1 MYKITYTHDGS
12 TVENSLYIPGDEDYC
27 LLSFKLSLAMGKA
40 GSLTMEVP
48 RTNPAK
54 DHIACLTDEVIF
66 YRNGIELF
74 RGRAITAQGDFNR
87 TGTLECEGIL
97 AYLYDTWYPPYDF
110 KGSPSDLI
118 ADVLVNHNAKVE
130 ERKRLYVGTI
140 TVTDP
145 NDYISRSNQDYS
157 RCLDVLQDKLV
168 GESLGGYLRV
178 RYQEGKRYLDYLD
191 NYGGEATQTIE
202 FGYNLLDIATDVN
215 YGSVVTAILPLGAE
229 VEETATGADGDEI
242 TTTKRVT
249 VESANNGSLYV
260 SDAKAVAK
268 YGWIADCVTW
278 DDVTLPE
285 NLLTKAQAYLATV
298 TSGIRTVTVKAVDM
312 ALVEPSVT
320 SIFLGDAVHIS
331 SPPHDIDLTAE
342 LTEMEIGLDPGQNT
356 LTFGTVERLSD
367 IVHRNQSNAVTLV
380 QAERKNRQTAME
392 RLSKA
397 ISEGSG
403 MYITPDEQ
411 PDGSEIYY
419 LHDKK
424 SLSESK
430 YVIRVNSQSIS
441 FSTDG
446 GATYPFGYTVDGALV
461 MDIIEANG
469 ISADWVKFGSQ
480 TITEKING
488 LEDADAKNVEMLR
501 SELEVNANNIRQEVS
516 GAYATKDDLNSTKA
530 SLELSIGKKVGT
542 DELISKINA
551 SADEIN
557 LTGDRLV
564 IDSTNFQLAADGT
577 LTTTN
582 GTIGGWTI
590 TDTKIKAGD
599 ASSGVAVMQAP
610 TLDTTYTFAA
620 GGTSHESYK
629 DCPFRVTKAGK
640 LYASDA
646 DISGTVETEMQV
658 EVSLGGSNSLTDT
671 VYAKLERGAIYG
683 KSWDDMNYTAPWY
696 WQIGDIPMGLC
707 FYRLDGTYHN
717 YYSTYGPD
725 YADIVGRLD
734 VTGNITT
741 GGNISISSPYS
752 DGNRSIYCKWKDGS
766 NHDLIVRSSDGLST
780 GVGWAGSDSY
790 STVLNLRSRTVR
802 LINSSGTSTLS
813 DERMKKDWKGLEAYD
828 AFFDALNPLAF
839 RYVDGSSGRYHLGFG
854 AQSVERAL
862 ADSGLSNAD
871 FGGLIKYAVPLESD
885 DWRGYSEEYGLIY
898 TEFVALLVDQVKR
911 LKARVSELESQQAS
925 MEQRLA
931 ALEKLIGG

>member
-1 MYKITYTHDGS
+1 MYKITYIHDGS
-12 TVENSLYIPGDEDYC
+12 TTENSLYIPGDEDYC
-27 LLSFKLSLAMGKA
+27 LLSYKLSIAMGVA
-40 GSLTMEVP
+40 GSLTMDIP
-48 RTNPAK
+48 YTNPAK
-54 DHIACLTDEVIF
+54 DDIACLTDEIIF
-66 YRNGIELF
+66 YRNNVELF

-110 KGSPSDLI
+110 KGRPSDLI
-118 ADVLVNHNAKVE
+118 ADVLDKHNAKVE

-191 NYGGEATQTIE
+191 NYGGESAQPIE
-202 FGYNLLDIATDVN
+202 FGYNLLDLATDIN
-215 YGSVVTAILPLGAE
+215 YGNVVTALLPLGAE
-229 VEETATGADGDEI
+229 VEETTTDADGNEI
-242 TTTKRVT
+242 TTTKMVT
-249 VESANNGSLYV
+249 VESVNGGNPYI
-260 SDAKAVAK
+260 SDSEAVAK

-312 ALVEPSVT
+312 ALVEPNVT
-320 SIFLGDAVHIS
+320 SIFLGDAVHIL
-331 SPPHDIDLTAE
+331 SPPHGVDLTAE
-342 LTEMEIGLDPGQNT
+342 LTEMEINLNPEADT
-356 LTFGTVERLSD
+356 LTFGITERLTDTINRIQSSAITLVSKEREARQTAVERL
-367 IVHRNQSNAVTLV
+367 Q
-380 QAERKNRQTAME
+380 
-392 RLSKA
+392 KA
-397 ISEGSG
+397 IGEGSG
-403 MYITPDEQ
+403 FFETEEVQ
-411 PDGSEIYY
+411 GDGSVILYR
-419 LHDKK
+419 HDRPTMAES
-424 SLSESK
+424 SL
-430 YVIRVNSQSIS
+430 VFRFDNDSIA

-446 GATYPFGYTVDGALV
+446 GKTYPYGVTIDGAAV

-480 TITEKING
+480 TVTEKIND
-488 LEDADAKNVEMLR
+488 LEDADAKNVETLR
-501 SELEVNANNIRQEVS
+501 SELEVNANSIRQEVS

-530 SLELSIGKKVGT
+530 SLELSIDKKVGT

-557 LTGDRLV
+557 ITGDRLV

-610 TLDTTYTFAA
+610 TIDTTYTFAA

-646 DISGTVETEMQV
+646 DIYGTVETERQV
-658 EVSLGGSNSLTDT
+658 TVYPEGSDGIEDT

-707 FYRLDGTYHN
+707 FYKLDGTLHHH
-717 YYSTYGPD
+717 YSAYGPD
-725 YADIVGRLD
+725 YAEIVGRLD
-734 VTGNITT
+734 VTGNITS
-741 GGNISISSPYS
+741 GGQIGFSGAYGDRNVGLFCRWA
-752 DGNRSIYCKWKDGS
+752 DGNNHNMVDRST
-766 NHDLIVRSSDGLST
+766 DGLT
-780 GVGWAGSDSY
+780 CGVGWKGSPDY
-790 STVLNLRSRTVR
+790 KTVTNVRGQTVKVV
-802 LINSSGTSTLS
+802 NSSGTSTLS
-813 DERMKKDWKGLEAYD
+813 DERMKKDWRALDGYD
-828 AFFDALNPLAF
+828 AFFDALNPRAF
-839 RYVDGSSGRYHLGFG
+839 RYIDGSSGRYHLGFG

-862 ADSGLSNAD
+862 EDSGLDNTD

-898 TEFVALLVDQVKR
+898 TEFVALLTDQVQK
-911 LKARVSELESQQAS
+911 LKKEVQTLRQEVQDLKNQ
-925 MEQRLA
+925 
-931 ALEKLIGG
+931 IGG